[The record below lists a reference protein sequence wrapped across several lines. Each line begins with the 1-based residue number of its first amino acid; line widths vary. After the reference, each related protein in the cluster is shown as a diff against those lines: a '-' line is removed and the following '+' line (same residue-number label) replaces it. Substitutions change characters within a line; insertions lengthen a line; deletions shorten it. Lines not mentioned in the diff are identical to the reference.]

1 MQLLLPLIA
10 IGILVIISFV
20 GPKKNMT
27 EKNKTTPTSSLSPS
41 PTTNPTPTS
50 IPNVKSSSN
59 IIITLE
65 PTKTTSS
72 SAIDSQTF
80 IYPGAK
86 VISTSGKVTLESTDS
101 PNTITDWYKN
111 KIKEQGMNTTSF
123 VTTSTNG
130 KILNKLA
137 GANTN
142 KNVEIEITKES
153 NESTVH
159 ITISF

>member
-20 GPKKNMT
+20 GPKKNVV
-27 EKNKTTPTSSLSPS
+27 EKAKTTPTPSLSLG
-41 PTTNPTPTS
+41 PTTTLTPTPT
-50 IPNVKSSSN
+50 VKNSSS
-59 IIITLE
+59 IVITLS

-72 SAIDSQTF
+72 SDAYSQTF

-86 VISTSGKVTLESTDS
+86 AISTSGKITLESTDS

-130 KILNKLA
+130 KMLNKLA
-137 GANTN
+137 GANSS
-142 KNVEIEITKES
+142 KNVEVEIQKES

-159 ITISF
+159 ITVSF